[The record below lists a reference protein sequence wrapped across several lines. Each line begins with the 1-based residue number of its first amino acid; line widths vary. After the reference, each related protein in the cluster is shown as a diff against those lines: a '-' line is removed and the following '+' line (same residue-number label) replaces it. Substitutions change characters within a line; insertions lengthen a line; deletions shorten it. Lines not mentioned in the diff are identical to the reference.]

1 MLKRPEG
8 IALNQPKGNVFDI
21 RRFSTHDGDGI
32 RTTIFLK
39 GCPLRCVWCQNPE
52 GIDVRRHVVYFDT
65 RCIGCLSCVHQC
77 QNGAV
82 SLEDGKITLHRD
94 IPNDWDA
101 TIDTCPTGALAY
113 DCRQMTVEQAVNE
126 LKRDLPFFRHGGGV
140 TLSGGE
146 PFSQQDFAL
155 ELLKALEKEGIHT
168 AVESALCIPS
178 SVLLQALPFIDTLF
192 ADCKV
197 LDPELHRRFTGVDN
211 SLIRRNLSLVLQSAY
226 RDRVVVRTPLIPE
239 YTATI
244 ENVEAIGRFLSGLYP
259 DVTYELLNYNPLA
272 EAKYKHVD
280 WDYCFTQNPHKFSP
294 QQMQD
299 FAAAARRGGV
309 QNVLIES

>member
-1 MLKRPEG
+1 MNP
-8 IALNQPKGNVFDI
+8 IKGNVFDI

-39 GCPLRCVWCQNPE
+39 GCPLRCAWCQNPE
-52 GIDVRRHVVYFDT
+52 GIDGNRHVVYFDT
-65 RCIGCLSCVHQC
+65 RCISCLSCVHQC
-77 QNGAV
+77 QNKAV
-82 SLEDGKITLHRD
+82 TLEDDKITLHED
-94 IPNDWDA
+94 VPNNWDT

-113 DCRQMTVEQAVNE
+113 DCRQMTVEQAAQE

-146 PFSQQDFAL
+146 PFSQSEFTL
-155 ELLKALEKEGIHT
+155 ELLKALHKEGIHT
-168 AVESALCIPS
+168 AVESSLFVPS
-178 SVLLQALPFIDTLF
+178 HILLQALPFINTLF

-197 LDPELHRRFTGVDN
+197 LDPILHRRFTGVDN
-211 SLIRRNLSLVLQSAY
+211 ALIKQNLALALQSAY

-239 YTATI
+239 HTATF
-244 ENVEAIGRFLSGLYP
+244 ENIKAIGRFLSGLYP
-259 DVTYELLNYNPLA
+259 DVSYELLNYNPLA

-280 WDYCFTQNPHKFSP
+280 WDYCFSQNPRKYSP

-299 FAAAARRGGV
+299 FADAAQQGGV
-309 QNVLIES
+309 KHVIIES